1 MFPTFSAFAN
11 GYPRCLFLVGCLIFA
26 LGIVLWLH
34 CSVFENSVHESN
46 QQQQLDPHTLLTAPD
61 ETNKEA
67 FAAYSAQ
74 VAELAVESDTI
85 TISGACTMDPLII
98 NMKNNS
104 TLKIINTDTTD
115 HTIAFEDQNFFN
127 VSAGQTREINIASIF
142 GKTAGTYR
150 YRCNDISLEANVGI
164 MYVTD

>member
-1 MFPTFSAFAN
+1 MFPTFSAYAN

-34 CSVFENSVHESN
+34 VSVFENPQGSDA
-46 QQQQLDPHTLLTAPD
+46 QLPLDPHTLLTAPD

-67 FAAYSAQ
+67 FAAYFAQ

-85 TISGACTMDPLII
+85 TISGACAMDPLII
-98 NMKNNS
+98 NMKDNS
-104 TLKIINTDTTD
+104 TLKITNTDAKD

-127 VSAGQTREINIASIF
+127 VSAGQTREINIAATF

-164 MYVTD
+164 MYVTH